1 MDNGIDAVDGFLFL
15 ICFVGVV
22 VENFHNC
29 RVEQEI
35 EEKVRNK
42 LKREKKLK
50 HQQYLINN
58 LPYYANFSSTRKYLH
73 DLFIA
78 IIIILNVITM
88 SIVMEKMKNKY
99 IIPINPT
106 LTLIVR
112 ISRITRRFFIFSSFF
127 IFATLEVELFGRLE
141 CNEEQLCSAIDK
153 HANFQNFG
161 IVLLTLFRIATG
173 DNWNSI
179 MKDTLRQ
186 DDLSYTNKYHFITI
200 ISPIYFV
207 IFILMA

>member
-88 SIVMEKMKNKY
+88 S
-99 IIPINPT
+99 
-106 LTLIVR
+106 
-112 ISRITRRFFIFSSFF
+112 
-127 IFATLEVELFGRLE
+127 LE